1 MEYKHKK
8 DKVYEKNPSENEV
21 YRHITPLFS
30 ALNSSGE
37 GSSVLS
43 ACERPCVCI
52 CVCRHGKA
60 SSLDFEK
67 QGDLEKSIGILFKK
81 ALVA

>member
-1 MEYKHKK
+1 MKYIPKE
-8 DKVYEKNPSENEV
+8 DKVYGKKSSENEF
-21 YRHITPLFS
+21 YEHIIPLFS

-37 GSSVLS
+37 GSNVPS
-43 ACERPCVCI
+43 ACERPCVCV

-67 QGDLEKSIGILFKK
+67 QGDLEKSTEILFKK
-81 ALVA
+81 ALAA